1 MAKPFRARQPFGCE
15 VPFVVF
21 TRDRS
26 ESGVSGVEN
35 RRARPCGA
43 RLDVRIA
50 PQKRRR
56 RSLRVKTGKSS
67 SFSLQKLFTLRC
79 TMMNILSN
87 TIDLLHFQL
96 ASRVYQKRKF
106 CAKNRR
112 KKYLVWFCW
121 RVVSVNFI
129 PHLFGKNI
137 GGNVR
142 RFTAKETKRKP
153 VKTCTFVVLYLF
165 ILCSECLLPDVQ

>member
-1 MAKPFRARQPFGCE
+1 M
-15 VPFVVF
+15 VF

-26 ESGVSGVEN
+26 ESGVSGVEKPLGC
-35 RRARPCGA
+35 PCGA

-50 PQKRRR
+50 LRKRRR

-79 TMMNILSN
+79 TMMNNLSN

-96 ASRVYQKRKF
+96 VSHVCQKRKS

-112 KKYLVWFCW
+112 KKCLVWFCW

-129 PHLFGKNI
+129 SHLFGKNI

-142 RFTAKETKRKP
+142 RFTAKETKCKP
-153 VKTCTFVVLYLF
+153 VKTCTFVILYL
-165 ILCSECLLPDVQ
+165 

>member
-1 MAKPFRARQPFGCE
+1 M
-15 VPFVVF
+15 VF

-26 ESGVSGVEN
+26 ESGVSGVEKPLGC
-35 RRARPCGA
+35 PCGA

-50 PQKRRR
+50 SRKRRR

-67 SFSLQKLFTLRC
+67 SFSLQKPFTLRR

-96 ASRVYQKRKF
+96 ASRVCQKRKF

-112 KKYLVWFCW
+112 KKCLVWFCW
-121 RVVSVNFI
+121 RVVPVNFI
-129 PHLFGKNI
+129 AHLFGENI
-137 GGNVR
+137 GGNAR

-153 VKTCTFVVLYLF
+153 LKTCTFVVLYLL
-165 ILCSECLLPDVQ
+165 ILCLECLLPDNQ

>member
-1 MAKPFRARQPFGCE
+1 MGCYARPVRKWRGGLEKP
-15 VPFVVF
+15 
-21 TRDRS
+21 
-26 ESGVSGVEN
+26 SG
-35 RRARPCGA
+35 RPCGA

-50 PQKRRR
+50 PRKRRR
-56 RSLRVKTGKSS
+56 QSLRVKTGKSS

-96 ASRVYQKRKF
+96 ASHVCQKKKF

-112 KKYLVWFCW
+112 KKCLVWFCW

-129 PHLFGKNI
+129 PHLFDENI

-142 RFTAKETKRKP
+142 RFTAKETKCKP
-153 VKTCTFVVLYLF
+153 LKTCTFVVLYLL
-165 ILCSECLLPDVQ
+165 ILCLECLLPDNQ

>member
-1 MAKPFRARQPFGCE
+1 M
-15 VPFVVF
+15 
-21 TRDRS
+21 
-26 ESGVSGVEN
+26 
-35 RRARPCGA
+35 
-43 RLDVRIA
+43 RIA

-56 RSLRVKTGKSS
+56 RSLRVKTAKSS
-67 SFSLQKLFTLRC
+67 SFSLQKLFTFRC

-96 ASRVYQKRKF
+96 ASCVYQKRKF

-112 KKYLVWFCW
+112 KNASFGFCW

-129 PHLFGKNI
+129 PHLFGENI
-137 GGNVR
+137 GGNAR

-153 VKTCTFVVLYLF
+153 LKTCTFVVLYLL
-165 ILCSECLLPDVQ
+165 ILCLECLLPDNQYAH

>member
-1 MAKPFRARQPFGCE
+1 MAKPFRARQPLGCE

-26 ESGVSGVEN
+26 ESGVTGVEKPSGC
-35 RRARPCGA
+35 PCGA

-50 PQKRRR
+50 PRKRRR
-56 RSLRVKTGKSS
+56 RSLRIKTGKSS
-67 SFSLQKLFTLRC
+67 SFSLQKLFALRY

-96 ASRVYQKRKF
+96 VSHICQKKKF

-112 KKYLVWFCW
+112 KKMPRLGFVGASFP
-121 RVVSVNFI
+121 SI
-129 PHLFGKNI
+129 LFPI
-137 GGNVR
+137 CL
-142 RFTAKETKRKP
+142 
-153 VKTCTFVVLYLF
+153 VKT
-165 ILCSECLLPDVQ
+165 

>member
-1 MAKPFRARQPFGCE
+1 M
-15 VPFVVF
+15 VF

-26 ESGVSGVEN
+26 ESGVSGVEKPSG
-35 RRARPCGA
+35 RPCGA

-50 PQKRRR
+50 SRKRRR

-79 TMMNILSN
+79 TTTNNLSN
-87 TIDLLHFQL
+87 TTDLLHFQL
-96 ASRVYQKRKF
+96 ALRVCRKRKF
-106 CAKNRR
+106 CTKNRR

-129 PHLFGKNI
+129 PHLFGENI
-137 GGNVR
+137 GGNAR
-142 RFTAKETKRKP
+142 RFTVKETKCKP
-153 VKTCTFVVLYLF
+153 VKTCTFVVLYLL
-165 ILCSECLLPDVQ
+165 ILCLECLLPDNQ

>member
-1 MAKPFRARQPFGCE
+1 MACALTCE
-15 VPFVVF
+15 L
-21 TRDRS
+21 
-26 ESGVSGVEN
+26 
-35 RRARPCGA
+35 RRK
-43 RLDVRIA
+43 
-50 PQKRRR
+50 KRRR

-67 SFSLQKLFTLRC
+67 SFSLQKLFALLC
-79 TMMNILSN
+79 TVMNILSN
-87 TIDLLHFQL
+87 AIDLLHFQL
-96 ASRVYQKRKF
+96 VSHVCQKRKF

-129 PHLFGKNI
+129 PHLFGENI
-137 GGNVR
+137 GGYVR
-142 RFTAKETKRKP
+142 RFTAKETKCKP

>member
-1 MAKPFRARQPFGCE
+1 M
-15 VPFVVF
+15 VF

-35 RRARPCGA
+35 RRAALVACALTCELR
-43 RLDVRIA
+43 RK
-50 PQKRRR
+50 KRRR

-79 TMMNILSN
+79 TMMNNLSN

-96 ASRVYQKRKF
+96 VSRIYQKRKF

-112 KKYLVWFCW
+112 KKCLVWFCW

-129 PHLFGKNI
+129 PHLFGENI

-153 VKTCTFVVLYLF
+153 VKTCTFVVLYLL
-165 ILCSECLLPDVQ
+165 ILCSECLLLDNQ

>member
-1 MAKPFRARQPFGCE
+1 MAKPFRARQPLGCE
-15 VPFVVF
+15 VPLVGCYARPV
-21 TRDRS
+21 RKWRGGL
-26 ESGVSGVEN
+26 EKPSG
-35 RRARPCGA
+35 RPCGA

-50 PQKRRR
+50 PRKRRR
-56 RSLRVKTGKSS
+56 QSLRVKTGKSS

-96 ASRVYQKRKF
+96 ASRVCQKRKF

-129 PHLFGKNI
+129 PHLFDENI

-142 RFTAKETKRKP
+142 RFTAKETKCKP
-153 VKTCTFVVLYLF
+153 VKTCTFVVLYLL
-165 ILCSECLLPDVQ
+165 ILCLECLLPA

>member
-1 MAKPFRARQPFGCE
+1 
-15 VPFVVF
+15 
-21 TRDRS
+21 
-26 ESGVSGVEN
+26 
-35 RRARPCGA
+35 
-43 RLDVRIA
+43 
-50 PQKRRR
+50 
-56 RSLRVKTGKSS
+56 
-67 SFSLQKLFTLRC
+67 
-79 TMMNILSN
+79 MMNILSN

-96 ASRVYQKRKF
+96 ASRIYQKKKF

-112 KKYLVWFCW
+112 KKCLIWFCW

>member
-1 MAKPFRARQPFGCE
+1 M
-15 VPFVVF
+15 VF
-21 TRDRS
+21 MRDRS
-26 ESGVSGVEN
+26 ESGVSGVEKSSGC
-35 RRARPCGA
+35 PCGV

-50 PQKRRR
+50 PRKRRR

-79 TMMNILSN
+79 TMMNNLSN

-96 ASRVYQKRKF
+96 ASRVCRKRKS

-129 PHLFGKNI
+129 PHLFDENI
-137 GGNVR
+137 GGNFR

-153 VKTCTFVVLYLF
+153 AKTCTFVVLYLL
-165 ILCSECLLPDVQ
+165 ILCLECLLSDNQ

>member
-1 MAKPFRARQPFGCE
+1 M
-15 VPFVVF
+15 VF

-26 ESGVSGVEN
+26 ESDVSGMEKPSGS
-35 RRARPCGA
+35 PCGA

-50 PQKRRR
+50 SRKRRR

-79 TMMNILSN
+79 TTTNNLSN
-87 TIDLLHFQL
+87 TTDLLHFQL
-96 ASRVYQKRKF
+96 VLRACRKRKF
-106 CAKNRR
+106 WVQNRR

-129 PHLFGKNI
+129 PHLFDENI
-137 GGNVR
+137 GGNFR

-153 VKTCTFVVLYLF
+153 VKTCTFVVLYLL
-165 ILCSECLLPDVQ
+165 ILCLECLLPDNQ

>member
-1 MAKPFRARQPFGCE
+1 M
-15 VPFVVF
+15 VF

-26 ESGVSGVEN
+26 ECGVSGVEKPSG
-35 RRARPCGA
+35 RPCGA

-50 PQKRRR
+50 LRKRRR

-67 SFSLQKLFTLRC
+67 SFSLQKPFTLRC

-96 ASRVYQKRKF
+96 ASRICQKRKF

-121 RVVSVNFI
+121 CVVSVNFI
-129 PHLFGKNI
+129 PHLFGENI
-137 GGNVR
+137 GGYVR
-142 RFTAKETKRKP
+142 RFTAKETKCKP
-153 VKTCTFVVLYLF
+153 VKTCTFVVLYLL
-165 ILCSECLLPDVQ
+165 ILCLECLLPDNQYAH

>member
-1 MAKPFRARQPFGCE
+1 M
-15 VPFVVF
+15 VF
-21 TRDRS
+21 MCDRS
-26 ESGVSGVEN
+26 KSGVSGVEKLSG
-35 RRARPCGA
+35 RPCGA

-50 PQKRRR
+50 SRKRRR

-67 SFSLQKLFTLRC
+67 SFSLQKLFALRC

-96 ASRVYQKRKF
+96 VSHVCQKRKF

-112 KKYLVWFCW
+112 KKCLVWFCW
-121 RVVSVNFI
+121 RVVSINFI
-129 PHLFGKNI
+129 PHLFGENI

-142 RFTAKETKRKP
+142 RFTAKETKCKP
-153 VKTCTFVVLYLF
+153 LKTCTFVVLYLLV
-165 ILCSECLLPDVQ
+165 LCLECLLPA

>member
-1 MAKPFRARQPFGCE
+1 M
-15 VPFVVF
+15 VF

-26 ESGVSGVEN
+26 ESGVSGVEKPLGC
-35 RRARPCGA
+35 PCGA

-96 ASRVYQKRKF
+96 ASCVYQKRKF

-112 KKYLVWFCW
+112 KKCLVWFCW

-129 PHLFGKNI
+129 PHLYGENI
-137 GGNVR
+137 GGNAR
-142 RFTAKETKRKP
+142 RFTAKETKRKS
-153 VKTCTFVVLYLF
+153 VKTCTFVVLHLL
-165 ILCSECLLPDVQ
+165 ILCLECLLPA

>member
-1 MAKPFRARQPFGCE
+1 MAKPFRARQPLGCE

-26 ESGVSGVEN
+26 ESGVSGVEKPLGC
-35 RRARPCGA
+35 PCGA

-50 PQKRRR
+50 SRKRRR

-67 SFSLQKLFTLRC
+67 SFSLQKPFTLRR
-79 TMMNILSN
+79 TTTNNLSN
-87 TIDLLHFQL
+87 TTDLLHFQL
-96 ASRVYQKRKF
+96 VSHVCQKRKF

-112 KKYLVWFCW
+112 KKCFVWFCW

-129 PHLFGKNI
+129 PHLFGENI

-142 RFTAKETKRKP
+142 RFMAKETKCKP
-153 VKTCTFVVLYLF
+153 VKTCTFVILYL
-165 ILCSECLLPDVQ
+165 

>member
-1 MAKPFRARQPFGCE
+1 M
-15 VPFVVF
+15 VF

-56 RSLRVKTGKSS
+56 RSLKVKTGKSS
-67 SFSLQKLFTLRC
+67 SFSLQKPFTLRR
-79 TMMNILSN
+79 TTTNNLSN
-87 TIDLLHFQL
+87 TTDLLHFQL
-96 ASRVYQKRKF
+96 VLRVCRKRKF
-106 CAKNRR
+106 CTKNRR

-129 PHLFGKNI
+129 PHLFDENI
-137 GGNVR
+137 GGNFR

-153 VKTCTFVVLYLF
+153 VKTCTFVVLHLL
-165 ILCSECLLPDVQ
+165 ILCLECLLSDNQ